1 MRGMGIQ
8 RGGPEEA
15 GFSIVEV
22 LMASVILAVGLLAL
36 ASTAIPSV
44 RALHVAEGRQA
55 ATAAATRNLEIV
67 RQLPYDRLAME
78 DGTFSAGTY
87 DPDGDGP
94 LGDELLAVDTDGA
107 IVEALPYWGETGEQI
122 TLETRVTLWCDSG
135 PPCDTLGDEDGRRV
149 TVTASWRTGNG
160 DHSTRTS
167 SIIARTEP

>member
-1 MRGMGIQ
+1 MGI
-8 RGGPEEA
+8 RRFGPEEA

-55 ATAAATRNLEIV
+55 ATAAATRNLEMV
-67 RQLPYDRLAME
+67 RQLPYDRVAMT
-78 DGTFSAGTY
+78 DDTFTPGMY
-87 DPDGDGP
+87 DPDGVGP
-94 LGDELLAVDTDGA
+94 LGEERLVVTADGA
-107 IVEALPYWGETGEQI
+107 IVEVLPYWGVTGEQI
-122 TLETRVTLWCDSG
+122 TLETHVTLWCDSV
-135 PPCDTLGDEDGRRV
+135 PPCDTLGDEAGRRV